1 MDTYKKNS
9 SEIHIGI
16 ILEFYTFIFYEELIN
31 ALRKITDLFSV
42 KSSIFTSLRT
52 ETDLCRNVSSY
63 LSLKWFCQN
72 NSQCIPYK
80 DL

>member
-42 KSSIFTSLRT
+42 KS
-52 ETDLCRNVSSY
+52 
-63 LSLKWFCQN
+63 
-72 NSQCIPYK
+72 
-80 DL
+80 